1 MLHDHY
7 RALTVS
13 NKKLKNE
20 MKLFSQKEISYIKL
34 LKEAEQVA
42 LDVENLDKE
51 KSLVSAEE
59 REKLI

>member
-1 MLHDHY
+1 
-7 RALTVS
+7 
-13 NKKLKNE
+13 